1 MGLRVAERIRQFFA
15 RIGYSG
21 IRRKGVY
28 HETYC
33 HRLFAFVLAA
43 SVGAALAADTA
54 SSAGQS
60 VVRAGTQASAK
71 GPEAWFTG
79 TVRIDPLF
87 PDNAAANVSGAYV
100 TFEPGARSAWHEH
113 PAGQTLVVISGVGL
127 TGTSDGKVVEIR
139 AGDVVRCPPNVRHW
153 HGAAPHVAMTHMA
166 LTGVKDGK
174 NAVWH
179 EKVSDA
185 EYSRPVSR

>member
-1 MGLRVAERIRQFFA
+1 M
-15 RIGYSG
+15 
-21 IRRKGVY
+21 
-28 HETYC
+28 
-33 HRLFAFVLAA
+33 
-43 SVGAALAADTA
+43 
-54 SSAGQS
+54 
-60 VVRAGTQASAK
+60 
-71 GPEAWFTG
+71 
-79 TVRIDPLF
+79 
-87 PDNAAANVSGAYV
+87 
-100 TFEPGARSAWHEH
+100 
-113 PAGQTLVVISGVGL
+113 VISGVGL

>member
-1 MGLRVAERIRQFFA
+1 MKRLSLFILCLLF
-15 RIGYSG
+15 SG
-21 IRRKGVY
+21 ILVMPQAHAEAQGQIVIQGGSRP
-28 HETYC
+28 
-33 HRLFAFVLAA
+33 
-43 SVGAALAADTA
+43 
-54 SSAGQS
+54 SSA
-60 VVRAGTQASAK
+60 A
-71 GPEAWFTG
+71 PEQNFTG
-79 TVRIDPLF
+79 NVRVDPAF
-87 PDNAAANVSGAYV
+87 DAQAPQRVYGAYV

>member
-1 MGLRVAERIRQFFA
+1 MKKTTAL
-15 RIGYSG
+15 
-21 IRRKGVY
+21 
-28 HETYC
+28 
-33 HRLFAFVLAA
+33 LAA
-43 SVGAALAADTA
+43 LLLA
-54 SSAGQS
+54 SAGMTAVQAHAAETGKEEQ
-60 VVRAGTQASAK
+60 VITRVGTRPSAV
-71 GPEAWFTG
+71 GSHATFTG
-79 TVRIDPLF
+79 NVRHAPLF
-87 PDNAAANVSGAYV
+87 SPNEAAPYSVSYV

-174 NAVWH
+174 NVTWM
-179 EKVSDA
+179 EEVSDQQYNA
-185 EYSRPVSR
+185 K

>member
-1 MGLRVAERIRQFFA
+1 M
-15 RIGYSG
+15 
-21 IRRKGVY
+21 
-28 HETYC
+28 
-33 HRLFAFVLAA
+33 
-43 SVGAALAADTA
+43 
-54 SSAGQS
+54 
-60 VVRAGTQASAK
+60 
-71 GPEAWFTG
+71 
-79 TVRIDPLF
+79 RIDPLF

-113 PAGQTLVVISGVGL
+113 PAGQILVVISGVGL